1 MPTYEY
7 KCGICQQTLNVVRSI
22 HDADPG
28 YECVN
33 CKAPM
38 YQTVSGVGVKFNGNG
53 WGHQS

>member
-38 YQTVSGVGVKFNGNG
+38 YQMVSGVGVKFNGNG